1 MIQISLLV
9 IPLLK
14 IIKLR
19 NEDMS
24 EEFAPEEFLLDEEE
38 EEEVATEDAESEDD
52 EDAEGEDDDEFSS
65 GFGEEPE
72 E

>member
-1 MIQISLLV
+1 LIQISLLV

-24 EEFAPEEFLLDEEE
+24 EEFAEEFLLDEEE
-38 EEEVATEDAESEDD
+38 EEETATEDAESEDD
-52 EDAEGEDDDEFSS
+52 EDAEGDDDDDFSA